1 MLIILLW
8 GNVYFKY
15 VNYLPDN
22 LNSNDIYTYVWL
34 GVSEETV
41 AANDSANSFCIY
53 ILMIDDAF
61 VHSFVRSSDHS
72 FNVDFWWC
80 VENLSQFK
88 IIAIGSWHLVKHKVQ
103 IQEEI
108 AQIEYADWNQIK

>member
-34 GVSEETV
+34 GFPETV

-61 VHSFVRSSDHS
+61 DHSFVRSSDHS
-72 FNVDFWWC
+72 FNVDFDG
-80 VENLSQFK
+80 VLKIYLSSK
-88 IIAIGSWHLVKHKVQ
+88 SSR
-103 IQEEI
+103 
-108 AQIEYADWNQIK
+108 